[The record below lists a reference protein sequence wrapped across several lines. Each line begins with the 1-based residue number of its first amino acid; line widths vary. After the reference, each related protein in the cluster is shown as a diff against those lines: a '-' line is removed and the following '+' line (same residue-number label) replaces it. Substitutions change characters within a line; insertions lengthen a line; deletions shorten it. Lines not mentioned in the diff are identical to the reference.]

1 MANKIQGVG
10 TERGF
15 SLVELM
21 IAVAL
26 GAALLFGVIQIFDSN
41 KQSSRLQHAFVEVQE
56 AGRIASELL
65 VREIRMA
72 DYWGCLRDTG
82 EINDMLDPDSDVHN
96 KYSYVDADGVM
107 GANDVEESAADIG
120 NIAVRSDTDVLT
132 IKGATRLNGFAIG
145 GATETGDSTIN
156 ITRGEATIGIGSVIL
171 LSDCNSGELFAN
183 TQDTTP
189 ANAVLGHS
197 LDVVTPISNIDSQ
210 LSRDYGDDDG
220 AALYAPF
227 TKTFFIGKNTVD
239 GWSLYSYDI
248 TSVDADELVRNV
260 DDLQLLYGIDSDSNG
275 SADLFTE
282 APNSE
287 QMNKA
292 LSIRAQISAHSSVK
306 GTQPSLLTRE
316 FSATANIRNRSL

>member
-1 MANKIQGVG
+1 MTTKIQGVCC
-10 TERGF
+10 ERGF

-72 DYWGCLRDTG
+72 DYWGCLRDTD
-82 EINDMLDPDSDVHN
+82 EINDMLDPDSGAHS
-96 KYSYVDADGVM
+96 KYSYVGAEGVM
-107 GANDVEESAADIG
+107 GVNDVEDSVADIG
-120 NIAVRSDTDVLT
+120 NVVVRPDTDVLT
-132 IKGATRLNGFAIG
+132 IKGARRLNGFAIG
-145 GATETGDSTIN
+145 GATETGDTTIN
-156 ITRGEATIGIGSVIL
+156 ITRGEASIPIGSVVL
-171 LSDCNSGELFAN
+171 LSDCQSGELFAN

-197 LDVVTPISNIDSQ
+197 LDAVTPISNIESQ

-220 AALYAPF
+220 AALYIPF
-227 TKTFFIGKNTVD
+227 TKTFFIGKNGQE
-239 GWSLYSYDI
+239 GWSLYSHDI
-248 TSVDADELVRNV
+248 TDEDADELVRNV
-260 DDLQLLYGIDSDSNG
+260 DDLQFLYGVDSDSNG
-275 SADLFTE
+275 SADLFSE
-282 APNSE
+282 APSSA
-287 QMNKA
+287 QMNQA
-292 LSIRAQISAHSSVK
+292 LSIRTQISAHSSVK
-306 GTQPSLLTRE
+306 GTQPPLLTRE